1 MCYFLTNFVHPTAN
15 PVCVYSALSHLT
27 LGVIRLRDWL
37 SPLSRSSPTL
47 SQRDAVPRPLTHAT
61 ICRADFSLSDCLFPL
76 EAGGEL
82 KDGCMTSCHSA
93 LLPTSVPSLCISV
106 TRALRLWPGHI
117 NQLVRAWL
125 PYPLS
130 ALCLLPHSPTPR
142 SFLTLLTS
150 QL

>member
-1 MCYFLTNFVHPTAN
+1 MCCFVHPTGN

-27 LGVIRLRDWL
+27 LGVICLPDWL

-47 SQRDAVPRPLTHAT
+47 SQRDAAPRPLTHAT

-106 TRALRLWPGHI
+106 TRALRIWPGHI
-117 NQLVRAWL
+117 NQLVRASL

-130 ALCLLPHSPTPR
+130 ALCLLPHSPAPH
-142 SFLTLLTS
+142 SFFFFTLPTS